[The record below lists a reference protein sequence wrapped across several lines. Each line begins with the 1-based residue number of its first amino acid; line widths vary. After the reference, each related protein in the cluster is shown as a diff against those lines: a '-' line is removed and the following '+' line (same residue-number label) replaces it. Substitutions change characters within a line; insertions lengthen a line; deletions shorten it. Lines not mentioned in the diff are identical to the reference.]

1 MDIVAPQRQLT
12 TGAGPGV
19 PALRIEQA
27 DAVTRNGSAQ
37 AAGPQR
43 PLFMAV
49 ADDAWGFR
57 EPVEFIDGR
66 AQMSGRPFM
75 QGGREG
81 IAGRTDRTQG
91 KALCRGALFDSFMQ
105 QGQIVG

>member
-1 MDIVAPQRQLT
+1 EPAIAVFIHRDHVARERPVVVEARLGQGFIPPIGQEQTGVGEAMDIVAPQRQLT

-57 EPVEFIDGR
+57 
-66 AQMSGRPFM
+66 
-75 QGGREG
+75 
-81 IAGRTDRTQG
+81 
-91 KALCRGALFDSFMQ
+91 
-105 QGQIVG
+105 